1 VTTAQNANIPAP
13 QSTSIAP
20 TISNATNQIGS
31 LGSTYSGLGAS
42 VLPQAQQTTQNLY
55 NNPYASTAM
64 AGATGAAGLGAGAAN
79 AQYNT
84 GASLVPYAQQIL
96 NTGFDPQNALYNQ
109 LQQQNLQQGAVNNAQ
124 AGVATTP
131 YGAGLQDQSNQNF
144 NINWQNQQL
153 GRQTQAATAAE
164 GLDTTGT
171 GLMAAA
177 PTTLASTSAI
187 PYATYSG
194 IGQGQDA
201 ALSSLLGIGG
211 QGANLSNMSVQDL
224 LGLLTGQN
232 NTNQVANQAGANS
245 LQQQNSIF
253 SQLGSIGSGIGSFLG
268 LGTGGGTT
276 IGGNLAGMALGF

>member
-1 VTTAQNANIPAP
+1 MTTASNANIPSQ
-13 QSTSIAP
+13 QST
-20 TISNATNQIGS
+20 QIGS
-31 LGSTYSGLGAS
+31 TVSGAQSGINNLSNTYSSLGAS
-42 VLPQAQQTTQNLY
+42 VLPQAQQTAQNLY
-55 NNPYASTAM
+55 NNPYG
-64 AGATGAAGLGAGAAN
+64 AGAMSGAQGAANYGAGAAQS
-79 AQYNT
+79 QYNT

-96 NTGFDPQNALYNQ
+96 QTGFDPQNQLYNQ

-153 GRQTQAATAAE
+153 GRQTQAAQGAE
-164 GLDTTGT
+164 GLATTGT

-201 ALSSLLGIGG
+201 ALSALLGIGG

-224 LGLLTGQN
+224 LGLLSGQN
-232 NTNQVANQAGANS
+232 QTNQVANQAGANS
-245 LQQQNSIF
+245 LNQQNSIWNQM
-253 SQLGSIGSGIGSFLG
+253 SSIGTGIGNAFG
-268 LGTGGGTT
+268 AV
-276 IGGNLAGMALGF
+276 GNWL